1 MNHASLQNLLDTFV
15 DFLSTEKG
23 YSANTCRAYQHDLED
38 FIAFFFANR
47 ALALTYAEEDTGGA
61 DIDAQDATAISGLMI
76 RGYLGFLHKQK
87 IKKSSVARKLS
98 AIRSFMK
105 FLQKHGVIT
114 ENPAHFIIT
123 PKQDAAIPN
132 YLTVDDMFH
141 LLDSVRTDDLSGK
154 RDRALLE
161 VMYSTGIRV
170 SELVGLNVADV
181 DFPGKVI
188 RVTGKGNVERI
199 VPVGRKALD
208 ILKDYR
214 DSLHAVKGVAAG
226 AAGPLFLNKGN
237 GRLTARS
244 VARILEKHAMEAGL
258 SCAVAP
264 HDLRHSFATHLLD
277 AGLDL
282 RVVQEMLGHKQL
294 STTQKYTHV
303 SIDRLM
309 AAYDSAH
316 PRK

>member
-1 MNHASLQNLLDTFV
+1 MNYTSLQELLDTFV

-38 FIAFFFANR
+38 FIAFFFTNR
-47 ALALTYAEEDTGGA
+47 AYALTYSEEDGEE
-61 DIDAQDATAISGLMI
+61 IDVQDATAISGLMI
-76 RGYLGFLHKQK
+76 RSYLGFLHKQK

-98 AIRSFMK
+98 SIRSFMK

-114 ENPAHFIIT
+114 ENPANSVLT
-123 PKQDAAIPN
+123 PKQEKPIPN
-132 YLTVDDMFH
+132 YLTVDDMFR
-141 LLDSVRTDDLSGK
+141 LLDSIKTDTLSGK

-161 VMYSTGIRV
+161 AMYSTGIRV
-170 SELVGLNVADV
+170 SELVGLNVSDV
-181 DFPGKVI
+181 DYSGKVI
-188 RVTGKGNVERI
+188 RVTGKGNIERI
-199 VPVGRKALD
+199 VPIGQKALN

-214 DSLHAVKGVAAG
+214 ESLHTSKGIGCNSV
-226 AAGPLFLNKGN
+226 GPLFLNKSN
-237 GRLTARS
+237 GRITVRS
-244 VARILEKHAMEAGL
+244 VARILEKSAIEAGL
-258 SCAVAP
+258 LVPVAP
-264 HDLRHSFATHLLD
+264 HDLRHSFATHMLD

-282 RVVQEMLGHKQL
+282 RVVQEMLGHKKL

>member
-1 MNHASLQNLLDTFV
+1 MNYTSLQELLDTFV

-38 FIAFFFANR
+38 FIAFFFTHR
-47 ALALTYAEEDTGGA
+47 ALALTVSDEDGG
-61 DIDAQDATAISGLMI
+61 DIDVQDATAISGLMI
-76 RGYLGFLHKQK
+76 RSYLGVLHKQK

-98 AIRSFMK
+98 SIRSFMK
-105 FLQKHGVIT
+105 FLQKHGVIAD
-114 ENPAHFIIT
+114 NPAIAVLT
-123 PKQDAAIPN
+123 PKQEKPIPN
-132 YLTVDDMFH
+132 YLSVDDMFR
-141 LLDSVRTDDLSGK
+141 LLDSIATDTLAGK
-154 RDRALLE
+154 RDRAMLE
-161 VMYSTGIRV
+161 TMYSTGIRV
-170 SELVGLNVADV
+170 SELVGLNVSDV
-181 DFPGKVI
+181 DFKGKVI
-188 RVTGKGNVERI
+188 RVTGKGNVERMAPI
-199 VPVGRKALD
+199 GQKALD

-214 DSLHAVKGVAAG
+214 NHLHAEKGILNNTV
-226 AAGPLFLNKGN
+226 GPLFLNKSN
-237 GRLTARS
+237 GRITARS
-244 VARILEKHAMEAGL
+244 VARMLEKSALESGL
-258 SCAVAP
+258 TVPVAP
-264 HDLRHSFATHLLD
+264 HDFRHSFATHMLD